1 MKILRLIQFCTHSCL
16 LFIGAMIFSNYA
28 LAQSSFTPAIIGD
41 DPQSLYNR
49 LSFPNVDGDWNAL
62 VKCTAQVGES
72 GSVRSP
78 ICFDRDETNS
88 PFFPVVMRSARGSR
102 MIPATVDGVNVFV
115 EMVQFSVLF
124 QQRGEQQAIVVY
136 PNHGNNRQFY
146 GDNYI
151 AAQRYGVT
159 QSIRCSMLDDRY
171 WAVSYRRMVF
181 SLDANGE
188 VGEEIE
194 AMDRAMGDCLT
205 AFENFIKKSTY
216 IPAYFEGK
224 PVDSVVVEWFAW
236 K

>member
-1 MKILRLIQFCTHSCL
+1 
-16 LFIGAMIFSNYA
+16 MIFSNYA

-41 DPQSLYNR
+41 DPQSLHNL

-72 GSVRSP
+72 GSVRFP
-78 ICFDRDETNS
+78 VCFDRDETNS
-88 PFFPVVMRSARGSR
+88 PFFQEVIRSARGSR

-124 QQRGEQQAIVVY
+124 QQRDEQQAVVVY
-136 PNHGNNRQFY
+136 PHHGNNRQFY

-159 QSIRCSMLDDRY
+159 QSADCDARTRSSRFGELN
-171 WAVSYRRMVF
+171 VRMVF

-194 AMDRAMGDCLT
+194 AMDETLADCLT
-205 AFENFIKKSTY
+205 AFENFIKKGTY
-216 IPAYFEGK
+216 IPAYFEGR
-224 PVDSVVVEWFAW
+224 PVDSVVVQWFY
-236 K
+236 KRQ

>member
-151 AAQRYGVT
+151 AAQRIWRDSEYGCFHRTDINV
-159 QSIRCSMLDDRY
+159 
-171 WAVSYRRMVF
+171 RMVF

-194 AMDRAMGDCLT
+194 AMDRAFGNCLT
-205 AFENFIKKSTY
+205 AFERFIKKSTY